1 MQSFKLLVVVL
12 TTLLML
18 PVYADEPSAGRA
30 DSHAPIGVMGEHMH
44 KKGEWMVSYRYMRM
58 FMQDSRIGTDD
69 ISPEEIATTQAN
81 PFFGLPMQPPTL
93 RVVPTQ
99 MTTEMHM
106 LGMMYAPTDW
116 VTLML
121 MSNYTEKEMDHL
133 TFRGPAG
140 TDLLGGFT
148 TRSDGFG
155 DTSVAGLF
163 RLFDGPYH
171 RAHATAGIS
180 LPTGEIKA
188 QDQVLTPMGTTS
200 TLRLPYPMQIGS
212 GTFDPIVGLT
222 YNGNSDAWSWGAQWR
237 SIFRIEDNSQNWSRG
252 DEHNLTAWFSHL
264 WSPNVSTSI
273 RLAGYDRGNISG
285 QDPLIV
291 APVQTADPN
300 RQGATRLDLGLGF
313 NLLGTGSLAGHRL
326 AFEFNFP
333 LYQDLDG
340 PQLESEWM
348 LTSGYQYSF

>member
-1 MQSFKLLVVVL
+1 MRYNIIVAAAVAAVF
-12 TTLLML
+12 
-18 PVYADEPSAGRA
+18 SAGALADSDSSARA
-30 DSHAPIGVMGEHMH
+30 DSHAPIGVMGDHIH
-44 KKGEWMVSYRYMRM
+44 KKGEWMFSYRYMRM
-58 FMQDSRIGTDD
+58 EMEDSRIGTDRVT
-69 ISPEEIATTQAN
+69 PETIATTQAN

-93 RVVPTQ
+93 RVVPTR

-116 VTLML
+116 VTLMV
-121 MSNYTEKEMDHL
+121 MTNYTEKEMDHI
-133 TFRGPAG
+133 TFQGPAG
-140 TDLLGGFT
+140 TDVLGQFT

-163 RLFDGPYH
+163 RLFDGPNH

-180 LPTGEIKA
+180 LPTGEFKEE
-188 QDQVLTPMGTTS
+188 DQVLAPTGATP

-212 GTFDPIVGLT
+212 GSFDAILGLT
-222 YNGNSDAWSWGAQWR
+222 YSGNSARWGWGAQWR
-237 SIFRIEDNSQNWSRG
+237 SVLRVENNSEGYRRG
-252 DEHNLTAWFSHL
+252 DEHKLTTWLSRL
-264 WSPNVSTSI
+264 WSPNFSTSI
-273 RLAGYDRGNISG
+273 RLAGFERGNVDG

-300 RQGATRLDLGLGF
+300 RQGVTRLDLGLGF

-326 AFEFNFP
+326 AFEFNLP

-348 LTSGYQYSF
+348 LTAGYQYSF